1 MKKPSVVVIGGG
13 TGTHTVL
20 KGLRQYAKQIDVTA
34 IISMADSGGS
44 TGRLRDQFGQ
54 LPVGD
59 VRMALTALASDYN
72 GHEELLRELF
82 LYRFKQGDG
91 LSGHNFGN
99 LLLTALTDIL
109 GTESEAVKAA
119 SRILRIKGRVLPVTF
134 DNVHLV
140 AEYDDGVKVLGE
152 HAIDEPDD
160 GRAGRRIVRLTTEP
174 MAEVS
179 PEAKQALSSA
189 DLVVIGPGDLY
200 SSLLANL
207 VVSGVPEAIRSGP
220 GQVVFISNLMERLG
234 QTEGLSA
241 SGCCQEL
248 SRYLGQSPDYLLLND
263 TPLPKFVVKHYFDTE
278 GTKPVV
284 DDVDGT
290 GIKVVRADLLEDTII
305 EKVEGD
311 VLKRSLIRHDPYKL
325 DKILVTLCKL

>member
-1 MKKPSVVVIGGG
+1 MKKPSVVVVGGG

-119 SRILRIKGRVLPVTF
+119 SRILRIQGRVLPVTF

-140 AEYDDGVKVLGE
+140 AEYDDGVMVLGE
-152 HAIDEPDD
+152 HAIDEPATD
-160 GRAGRRIVRLTTEP
+160 RFERHIVELKTEP
-174 MAEVS
+174 VAHIS
-179 PEAKQALSSA
+179 PEAKLALRLA
-189 DLVVIGPGDLY
+189 DLIVIGPGDLY

-207 VVSGVPEAIRSGP
+207 VVHGVSEAIREGSSR
-220 GQVVFISNLMERLG
+220 VVFVSNLMERPG
-234 QTEGLSA
+234 QTTGLSV
-241 SGCCQEL
+241 SESCREI
-248 SRYLGQSPDYLLLND
+248 SRYFGQEIDYLLVNNS
-263 TPLPKFVVKHYFDTE
+263 PLPEFVVKYYFDTE
-278 GTKPVV
+278 GTNPVV
-284 DDVDGT
+284 DDVDDT
-290 GIKVVRADLLEDTII
+290 GVKVVRTDLLENTII
-305 EKVEGD
+305 ERVEGD
-311 VLKRSLIRHDPYKL
+311 VLKRSLIRHDP
-325 DKILVTLCKL
+325 DKVAKAILNLV